1 MASRAR
7 QPAEFAKIS
16 ELTLLALDLF
26 SRYPS
31 AIPAQAAPATAARA
45 VPTTAGEASGTN
57 TSGPERVLASE
68 LEGRTAASDALS
80 MMVSSMVRM
89 VQAGKSS
96 DSRWE
101 AS

>member
-7 QPAEFAKIS
+7 QPAEFAKII

-26 SRYPS
+26 SPYPS
-31 AIPAQAAPATAARA
+31 AIPDQAAPAVAARA
-45 VPTTAGEASGTN
+45 IPAAVGHRFAPNS
-57 TSGPERVLASE
+57 SGPERVLASE

-101 AS
+101 SS

>member
-1 MASRAR
+1 VASRAR
-7 QPAEFAKIS
+7 RPAQFANINA
-16 ELTLLALDLF
+16 LTPLALDLF

-31 AIPAQAAPATAARA
+31 AIPAK
-45 VPTTAGEASGTN
+45 AGQPSATN

>member
-7 QPAEFAKIS
+7 QPAEFAKI
-16 ELTLLALDLF
+16 TTFTPLALDLF

-45 VPTTAGEASGTN
+45 IPAPTGHTFGTN
-57 TSGPERVLASE
+57 ASGPERVLASE

>member
-1 MASRAR
+1 MA
-7 QPAEFAKIS
+7 F
-16 ELTLLALDLF
+16 
-26 SRYPS
+26 
-31 AIPAQAAPATAARA
+31 
-45 VPTTAGEASGTN
+45 GTHS
-57 TSGPERVLASE
+57 SGPERVLASE

>member
-7 QPAEFAKIS
+7 QPPEFAKII
-16 ELTLLALDLF
+16 ELTPLALDLF
-26 SRYPS
+26 SRYPC
-31 AIPAQAAPATAARA
+31 AIPAQAGQTFA
-45 VPTTAGEASGTN
+45 TN

-68 LEGRTAASDALS
+68 LEGRTPTSDALS

>member
-1 MASRAR
+1 MT
-7 QPAEFAKIS
+7 P
-16 ELTLLALDLF
+16 LALDLF

-31 AIPAQAAPATAARA
+31 AIPAQAAPATAARTI
-45 VPTTAGEASGTN
+45 PSTAGMAFGTHS
-57 TSGPERVLASE
+57 SGPERVLASE

-96 DSRWE
+96 NSRWE

>member
-1 MASRAR
+1 MDCSSYR
-7 QPAEFAKIS
+7 
-16 ELTLLALDLF
+16 
-26 SRYPS
+26 PS
-31 AIPAQAAPATAARA
+31 ATPAAAR
-45 VPTTAGEASGTN
+45 
-57 TSGPERVLASE
+57 SGPEQVLAAE
-68 LEGRTAASDALS
+68 LEGRTPHNDALS

>member
-1 MASRAR
+1 M
-7 QPAEFAKIS
+7 
-16 ELTLLALDLF
+16 ALDLF

-31 AIPAQAAPATAARA
+31 AIPYPAAPVAAAQAIPATAGL
-45 VPTTAGEASGTN
+45 TFGTN
-57 TSGPERVLASE
+57 CSGPERVLASE
-68 LEGRTAASDALS
+68 LEGRSAASDALS